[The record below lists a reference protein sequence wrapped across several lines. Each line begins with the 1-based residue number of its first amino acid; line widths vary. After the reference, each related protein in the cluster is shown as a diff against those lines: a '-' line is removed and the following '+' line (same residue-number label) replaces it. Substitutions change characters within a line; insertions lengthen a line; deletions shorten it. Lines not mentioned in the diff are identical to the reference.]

1 VVGGGGGGGGGWHL
15 KFMENF
21 AIFKCLCQLMYLY
34 LPVIDIHGYL
44 VLDTT

>member
-1 VVGGGGGGGGGWHL
+1 MARGGGRHL

-21 AIFKCLCQLMYLY
+21 AILKFLWQLMYLY

-44 VLDTT
+44 FLDTT